1 MKKQNKK
8 KERGKLLKLRD
19 RLFTSS
25 RWHEECLNISYS
37 EIYKDV
43 PSSSDRFKIQ
53 GGKKGVIMQWDMG
66 SYYK

>member
-1 MKKQNKK
+1 MNKTKK

-37 EIYKDV
+37 EIHKDV
-43 PSSSDRFKIQ
+43 PSNSDRFKIQ
-53 GGKKGVIMQWDMG
+53 GGKKRCDYAVGYG
-66 SYYK
+66 KLL